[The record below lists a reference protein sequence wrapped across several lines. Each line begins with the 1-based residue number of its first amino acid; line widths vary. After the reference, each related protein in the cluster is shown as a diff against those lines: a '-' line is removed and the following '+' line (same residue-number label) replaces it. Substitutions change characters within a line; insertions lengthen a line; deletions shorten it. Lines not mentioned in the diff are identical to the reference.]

1 MPATVDSQKED
12 LPSSLS
18 RVTVIRYSRTQES
31 STIARLP
38 RFQSLSRTIIKR
50 CIYVGRNIAR
60 RAITRSKHDCRQR
73 FEMHRLQAPRTGCLS
88 PPPKQD
94 LLQKA
99 RPLWAALSSFSING
113 TALMSVGSLFR
124 PFHHPAHERGPFS
137 ALQCTLHRCAVLR
150 LPNYLCLLQRILY
163 PIVMDNPKPSTK
175 PSVIHIAPAPI
186 SKSL

>member
-73 FEMHRLQAPRTGCLS
+73 SEMHRLQAPRTRRLS

-94 LLQKA
+94 LPQKA
-99 RPLWAALSSFSING
+99 RPASERAFVVFGQWHRAHERG
-113 TALMSVGSLFR
+113 VMYGLFQ
-124 PFHHPAHERGPFS
+124 HPAHERGPFS

-150 LPNYLCLLQRILY
+150 LPNYLCL
-163 PIVMDNPKPSTK
+163 
-175 PSVIHIAPAPI
+175 
-186 SKSL
+186 

>member
-99 RPLWAALSSFSING
+99 RPLWAALSSFSVNG
-113 TALMSVGSLFR
+113 TALMSG
-124 PFHHPAHERGPFS
+124 AHFFVHFIIPLMSAARFPPSNAPCTGARFS
-137 ALQCTLHRCAVLR
+137 AYPTIYVCCSE
-150 LPNYLCLLQRILY
+150 YYILL
-163 PIVMDNPKPSTK
+163 
-175 PSVIHIAPAPI
+175 
-186 SKSL
+186 

>member
-60 RAITRSKHDCRQR
+60 RAITRSKHDCRQGS
-73 FEMHRLQAPRTGCLS
+73 EMHRLQVPRTRRLS

-99 RPLWAALSSFSING
+99 RPAPERAFVIF
-113 TALMSVGSLFR
+113 VQYHR
-124 PFHHPAHERGPFS
+124 AHERGPFS
-137 ALQCTLHRCAVLR
+137 ALQCTLHRYAVLR
-150 LPNYLCLLQRILY
+150 LPNYLCL
-163 PIVMDNPKPSTK
+163 
-175 PSVIHIAPAPI
+175 
-186 SKSL
+186 